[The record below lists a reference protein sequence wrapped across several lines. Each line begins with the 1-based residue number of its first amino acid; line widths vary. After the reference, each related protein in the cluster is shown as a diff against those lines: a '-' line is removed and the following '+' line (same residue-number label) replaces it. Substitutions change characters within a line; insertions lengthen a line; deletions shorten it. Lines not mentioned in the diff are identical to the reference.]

1 MSAEYDIKNC
11 DLITKLH
18 TGLTRFWLRCKN
30 MTGFGFF
37 PSFKQRECIIRD
49 TSVILDVL
57 HPL

>member
-1 MSAEYDIKNC
+1 MSVEYDIKIC

-18 TGLTRFWLRCKN
+18 TRVTRFWLRCRNKP
-30 MTGFGFF
+30 GFGFF
-37 PSFKQRECIIRD
+37 LPFKLRECIKRD